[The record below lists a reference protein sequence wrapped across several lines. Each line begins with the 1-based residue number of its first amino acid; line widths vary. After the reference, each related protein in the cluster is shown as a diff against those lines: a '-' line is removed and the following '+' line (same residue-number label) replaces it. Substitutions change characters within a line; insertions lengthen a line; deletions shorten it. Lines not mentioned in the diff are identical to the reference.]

1 MSAARTP
8 AVDARRE
15 RRAAGAEWVY
25 RLLLRAYPL
34 TFRAEYGRE
43 MTQLFRDQCPM
54 RETSSI
60 GFWMHVVWDVAQSA
74 PALRIEAWRARGREE
89 TRTLEGIM
97 KLIAMLAALLGV
109 FGALNAV
116 AEAVAG
122 TRQGFGGTYLLSV
135 ILGAVAGA
143 LLVVAAVAA
152 LRGTSTGR
160 RTATGAAIASL
171 MLFLVARGMLG
182 WMSIFAQL
190 VGIVLPLVILA
201 ALHWP
206 RATQRRSLT
215 GTEGA

>member
-1 MSAARTP
+1 MSAPRTP
-8 AVDARRE
+8 AVDARRQ
-15 RRAAGAEWVY
+15 RRVAAAEWSY

-34 TFRAEYGRE
+34 AFREEYGLE
-43 MTQLFRDQCPM
+43 MTQLFRDQCRM
-54 RETSSI
+54 GETGSI

-74 PALRIEAWRARGREE
+74 PALRMEAWRARGREDTE
-89 TRTLEGIM
+89 TLGGIM

-116 AEAVAG
+116 AEAGAG
-122 TRQGFGGTYLLSV
+122 MRQGFGGTYLLSV

-143 LLVVAAVAA
+143 LLLVAAIAA
-152 LRGTSTGR
+152 LRGTSAGR

-171 MLFLVARGMLG
+171 VLFLVARVMLG

-206 RATQRRSLT
+206 RRHDVSAS
-215 GTEGA
+215 GAA